1 MIGRVTPPP
10 PAPVVTVIVPGFEVA
25 DYAQEA
31 IDSLRAQ
38 TLTDWLAVLV
48 DDASTDATGGIF
60 DAAAAADPRFRV
72 VHHAARG
79 GLSAARNTGLEL
91 VETPFVAFLDAD
103 DRYTPSAL
111 ERLVA
116 TVDASGS
123 DFAVGAYVRLRP
135 DHDGGNPTGTYV
147 TGVVQP
153 WVAAA
158 TDPARS
164 GTTLEEHP
172 EASGN
177 IVAWSKVSR
186 TELWRREGLRFPVGK
201 AYEDQIVAQQM
212 YTRARAFDVIP
223 DVVVHWRERFDGTS
237 ITQHKG
243 ELPVLRDYLE
253 ALAGGIAVLDGAG
266 QPRAAAS
273 RVRLIL
279 SMDLPPLV
287 DIGRVH
293 ADDAYR
299 RELGA
304 FTRELWDRAGDAAD
318 LDPAIADTLAAAR
331 LW

>member
-1 MIGRVTPPP
+1 MPS
-10 PAPVVTVIVPGFEVA
+10 AVTVIVPGYDVA
-25 DYAQEA
+25 LYAAEA

-38 TLTDWLAVLV
+38 TRDDWTAILV
-48 DDASTDATGGIF
+48 DDASTDETGALF
-60 DAAAAADPRFRV
+60 DAAAAADDRFQV
-72 VHHAARG
+72 VHHATQRG
-79 GLSAARNTGLEL
+79 LGAARNSALDL
-91 VETPFVAFLDAD
+91 VRTPFVGFLDAD
-103 DRYTPSAL
+103 DRLTTTAL
-111 ERLVA
+111 ERLVG
-116 TVDASGS
+116 TVSQSGS
-123 DFAVGAYVRLRP
+123 DFALGAYVRLRP
-135 DHDGGNPTGTYV
+135 DSAGGYEAGS
-147 TGVVQP
+147 VQP

-158 TDPARS
+158 TDPARV
-164 GTTLEEHP
+164 GTTLAQHP

-186 TELWRREGLRFPVGK
+186 TELWRRTGLRFPEGK

-223 DVVVHWRERFDGTS
+223 DVVVEWRERADGSS

-253 ALAGGIAVLDGAG
+253 ALSGGIAVLDAAD

-279 SMDLPPLV
+279 AMDLPPLV
-287 DIGRVH
+287 DLARDHV
-293 ADDAYR
+293 DDAYR

-304 FTRELWDRAGDAAD
+304 FAR
-318 LDPAIADTLAAAR
+318 TLASRADGIPLSEPAAVALEAAR